1 MNELD
6 SLQKHL
12 KKFEKNLY
20 GFNYECHFLIEKICI
35 GTNLLEARNIIN
47 KRFKLSWQKELNIE
61 SLQYEKF
68 IEDVAKKLLYRG
80 DKGAGIKMTTNQ
92 EFDFKIRMKKF
103 QTLVKQKFNP
113 AKSKIY
119 IHPELRTWIYWD
131 FCFLIVSKERN
142 GIYIFEG
149 GSSD

>member
-12 KKFEKNLY
+12 KRFEKNLY
-20 GFNYECHFLIEKICI
+20 GYNYECHFLIEKICI
-35 GTNLLEARNIIN
+35 GSNLLEARDIVN

-61 SLQYEKF
+61 SLQYESF
-68 IEDVAKKLLYRG
+68 IEDVSEKLLYRG
-80 DKGAGIKMTTNQ
+80 DKGAGIKMTPKQ
-92 EFDFKIRMKKF
+92 ESDFKIRLKEF

-119 IHPELRTWIYWD
+119 IHPELRTCIFWG

-149 GSSD
+149 LSSD